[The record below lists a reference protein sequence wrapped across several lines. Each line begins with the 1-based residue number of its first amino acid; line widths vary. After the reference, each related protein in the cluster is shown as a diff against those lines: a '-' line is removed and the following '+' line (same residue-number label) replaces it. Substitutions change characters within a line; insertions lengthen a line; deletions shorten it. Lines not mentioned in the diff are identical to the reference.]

1 MPRQYVAVRDAMVAK
16 GKPYDKAQSIA
27 AAVYHKLTGRA
38 VNADAKTAHG
48 HSRGG
53 KSAKKRLEME

>member
-27 AAVYHKLTGRA
+27 AAVYHKLTGKT
-38 VNADAKTAHG
+38 VNSAHEGG

-53 KSAKKRLEME
+53 KSAKKRREME